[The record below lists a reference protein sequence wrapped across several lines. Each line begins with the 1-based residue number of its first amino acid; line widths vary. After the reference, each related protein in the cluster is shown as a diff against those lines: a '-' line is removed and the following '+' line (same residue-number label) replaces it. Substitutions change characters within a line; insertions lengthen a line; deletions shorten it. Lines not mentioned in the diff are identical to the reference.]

1 MEASHPVRATAVP
14 GVTWAALKELMA
26 KPVFVLNG
34 PNLNMLGLREPAVYG
49 RESLADL
56 EKRAQARAKALGLEI
71 DFRQSNSEGELV
83 GWIQEARQAA
93 RGIILNAG
101 AYSHTS
107 IAILDALQAAELP
120 VIEVHLSNIF
130 RREDYRQHSYVSLAA
145 KGLICGLGPKGYELA
160 LEAMSELLAAAGRG

>member
-1 MEASHPVRATAVP
+1 
-14 GVTWAALKELMA
+14 MA

-49 RESLADL
+49 HESLADV
-56 EKRAQARAKALGLEI
+56 EKRARARAKSVGLAIE
-71 DFRQSNSEGELV
+71 FRQSNSEGELV
-83 GWIQEARQAA
+83 TWIQEARDAA
-93 RGIILNAG
+93 SGIILNAG

-120 VIEVHLSNIF
+120 VIEVHLSNLF
-130 RREDYRQHSYVSLAA
+130 RREDFRQHSYVTLAA

-160 LEAMSELLAAAGRG
+160 LEAMAELLAAGNRG

>member
-1 MEASHPVRATAVP
+1 MP
-14 GVTWAALKELMA
+14 
-26 KPVFVLNG
+26 KPIYVLNG

-49 RESLADL
+49 KESLADL
-56 EKRAQARAKALGLEI
+56 EKRAQGRAKALGLQIE
-71 DFRQSNSEGELV
+71 FRQSNKEGELV
-83 GWIQEARQAA
+83 DWIQEARSKA

-130 RREDYRQHSYVSLAA
+130 RREPYRNHSYVSLAS
-145 KGLICGLGPKGYELA
+145 KGVICGLGPKGYELA
-160 LEAMSELLAAAGRG
+160 LEAMADTLAASGNG

>member
-1 MEASHPVRATAVP
+1 
-14 GVTWAALKELMA
+14 MA
-26 KPVFVLNG
+26 KPIYVLNG

-56 EKRAQARAKALGLEI
+56 KKRAEARAKALGLEI
-71 DFRQSNSEGELV
+71 DFRQSNFEGELV
-83 GWIQEARQAA
+83 GWIQEARDKAS
-93 RGIILNAG
+93 GIILNAG

-130 RREDYRQHSYVSLAA
+130 RREPYRQHSYVSLAA
-145 KGLICGLGPKGYELA
+145 RGLICGLGPKGYELA
-160 LEAMSELLAAAGRG
+160 LEAFAETLGAGGSG